1 MNIIFHKNWS
11 IGKAR
16 VMGNCYSNPVDK
28 QIQKHEETIYY
39 CGFFSIIITHN
50 MKFDYTTA

>member
-1 MNIIFHKNWS
+1 MKIKFHKNWS

-28 QIQKHEETIYY
+28 QIQKHGETIFY
-39 CGFFSIIITHN
+39 CGYFSVIIYHK
-50 MKFDYTTA
+50 MKFVYYSA